1 MDSKACRLAYIEVN
15 FMEYADIFRMIGI
28 SARDYFVKFAIPLV
42 IISFISSI
50 LFYFILGPLL
60 GNMSFIL
67 MLIPLFGIL
76 LALIYPKVIADKK
89 RIEID
94 QNLHLFITHIGVLS
108 TAEVDRVGLF
118 EKIAEKKEF
127 EELANQAGKI
137 VKLVRDWGLSLPE
150 ACKFQAKHCP
160 SKIFRD
166 FLERFAYNIDAGQP
180 VEEFLMAEQDVLMTE
195 FETMYLNSLKDVDIF
210 KDLFLSMVLS
220 IAFAVVFATILP
232 ALTGMDPI
240 FMLTVTLVIFTI
252 TETGFLYA
260 MKTRIPNDPLWARFE
275 TKTESERKIDFCI
288 FVALVGIAVLS
299 VVVALMFLGR
309 IPPTLP
315 LISKPMPLVMQLIL
329 PLTPLIIPGIVSRKI
344 EKTLRERDK
353 HYPSFI
359 RSLGAAETAKQTTT
373 THALKTLRYKDFGA
387 LTEKVRN
394 LYKRLNMRIS
404 QEYSWKMFMR
414 ECETFIIHRFSEM
427 YMDARIKGG
436 IPEKIGNI
444 IAKNVERINAL
455 RMHRNQTTTT
465 LIGVLYGITA
475 SLAFALYVGVEVI
488 ELMANSLQVID
499 TNWPEGVPAVS
510 IVTLQQY
517 NLPQVNFIIAL
528 LLIIHSML
536 SSIMIKIVDGGH
548 QVNAYFHFVMM
559 LWISAVSALA
569 TDVGIGS
576 MIKLGEVV

>member
-1 MDSKACRLAYIEVN
+1 
-15 FMEYADIFRMIGI
+15 MEYADLFRIIGI
-28 SARDYFVKFAIPLV
+28 SARDYFVKFAAPLV
-42 IISFISSI
+42 VISIISSL
-50 LFYFILGPLL
+50 LFYYLLGPLV
-60 GNMSFIL
+60 GNMSFIFL
-67 MLIPLFGIL
+67 LIPLFGIL
-76 LALIYPKVIADKK
+76 LALLYPKIVADKK

-94 QNLHLFITHIGVLS
+94 QNLHLFITHIGVLA
-108 TAEVDRVGLF
+108 TAEVDRVALF

-127 EELANQAGKI
+127 EELANQARKI
-137 VKLVRDWGLSLPE
+137 VKLVREWGLSLPE
-150 ACKFQAKHCP
+150 ACKFQAKRCP

-195 FETMYLNSLKDVDIF
+195 FETMYFNALKDVDIF

-232 ALTGMDPI
+232 ALTGTDPL
-240 FMLTVTLVIFTI
+240 FMLLITLVLFAV

-260 MKTRIPNDPLWARFE
+260 MKTRIPNDPLWAKFD
-275 TKTESERKIDFCI
+275 TKTESERKLDLYI
-288 FVALVGIAVLS
+288 FIALIGVAVLC
-299 VVVALMFLGR
+299 VVVALMFLGT
-309 IPPTLP
+309 IPTTLP
-315 LISKPMPLVMQLIL
+315 IINKPMPLIMQLVL
-329 PLTPLIIPGIVSRKI
+329 PLTPLIIPGMVSRKI
-344 EKTLRERDK
+344 EKILRERDK

-373 THALKTLRYKDFGA
+373 THALKTLQYKDFGA

-404 QEYSWKMFMR
+404 QEYSWRMFMR

-436 IPEKIGNI
+436 VPEKIGNI

-488 ELMANSLQVID
+488 ELMANSLQVI
-499 TNWPEGVPAVS
+499 NMNLPEGVPSAS
-510 IVTLQQY
+510 ILSLQQY
-517 NLPQVNFIIAL
+517 NIPQVNFIIAL
-528 LLIIHSML
+528 LLIVHSML
-536 SSIMIKIVDGGH
+536 SSVMIKIVDGGH
-548 QVNAYFHFVMM
+548 QVNAYFHFVVM
-559 LWISAVSALA
+559 LWISALSALA
-569 TDVGIGS
+569 TDLGIGS
-576 MIKLGEVV
+576 MIKIGELA